1 MYTQAN
7 NYELGREY
15 ARKALKLAVVLGN
28 HYIETKMIETLYIL
42 NYYEGRLNESI
53 EKVLPK

>member
-28 HYIETKMIETLYIL
+28 HYIEAKMIESLYIL
-42 NYYEGRLNESI
+42 NYY
-53 EKVLPK
+53 